1 MFKEKVVSIEVAA
14 YLVGTGLEAVRQ
26 AIRKGKIARY
36 YTFGIGGTP
45 RLLLPLD
52 LVLGYWNPDNS
63 PMDQLQLVV
72 FNEIQK
78 HTIQITNT
86 EYSLE
91 VLWGGV
97 TGGITSIERVP
108 EEDPQ

>member
-1 MFKEKVVSIEVAA
+1 MYKESVVSVEVAA

-26 AIRKGKIARY
+26 AVRKGKIKRY

-52 LVLGYWNPDNS
+52 LVLGYWFPEKN

-78 HTIQITNT
+78 HTILITTT
-86 EYSLE
+86 EYTLE

-97 TGGITSIERVP
+97 MGGVTSIESVSK
-108 EEDPQ
+108 EE